1 MAFTDSADMADEP
14 EGGGGGGPPG
24 PELGPGGPTTPPPQG
39 GGPVLAALARR
50 SMSPPVSTPGPGNMA
65 QGLMMLKQAVDMIH
79 AALPSLEA
87 GSPPHK
93 DAIKALTSIT
103 RHLPQGAPTAGV
115 QQTQLGDMLR
125 NTMRNA
131 LLQRIMTQRQQGGGG
146 APAGGGPAA
155 AGGAP
160 GGMPAQPMPSTPL
173 PGA

>member
-1 MAFTDSADMADEP
+1 MAFTDSADSEGPD
-14 EGGGGGGPPG
+14 GGGGTPPG

-39 GGPVLAALARR
+39 GGPILAALARR
-50 SMSPPVSTPGPGNMA
+50 TMSPPVSTPGPGNMA

-103 RHLPQGAPTAGV
+103 RHLPQGASTAGV

-125 NTMRNA
+125 NTARNA
-131 LLQRIMTQRQQGGGG
+131 LLQRIMAQRQQGGGPPGGG
-146 APAGGGPAA
+146 AQPGGQPAGGVPT
-155 AGGAP
+155 
-160 GGMPAQPMPSTPL
+160 QPQPSTPL